1 MAERVVEKKQQ
12 FQGRSLKVTLAAAT
26 DAASDDDEE
35 EDDPQTTVV
44 VEGCGPHVTDDAII
58 LYFENKRKGGG
69 VNIEHI
75 RREENGQIFITFISE
90 EGNRERERDMFYL
103 TTHSTHFIYGYLASD
118 IWLRTIL
125 IVRKETRCRHI
136 GYSYRLTARVL
147 LYAPSHR
154 QDNTHHSLC
163 YTSCGALAGTRNSSM
178 GPPHDGS
185 IRRPTA
191 PRANALPLS
200 YVTLRGR

>member
-35 EDDPQTTVV
+35 EDEPQTTVV

-75 RREENGQIFITFISE
+75 RREENGQIYITFKSE
-90 EGNRERERDMFYL
+90 EGNREREREMC
-103 TTHSTHFIYGYLASD
+103 FI
-118 IWLRTIL
+118 
-125 IVRKETRCRHI
+125 
-136 GYSYRLTARVL
+136 
-147 LYAPSHR
+147 
-154 QDNTHHSLC
+154 
-163 YTSCGALAGTRNSSM
+163 
-178 GPPHDGS
+178 
-185 IRRPTA
+185 
-191 PRANALPLS
+191 
-200 YVTLRGR
+200 